1 MADKTLGEILGEALA
16 RNQAKADHVDTVLR
30 ITRDEL
36 RQRSADGTLKIFE
49 EHHMLVS
56 NYLNFLIHTAG
67 PGIKAMLFDLIRA
80 DDPYAEMEK
89 RKDPGASGGTST

>member
-1 MADKTLGEILGEALA
+1 MDDNGKSLGEILGDALT
-16 RNQAKADHVDTVLR
+16 RNQEKANHVDTAFR

-49 EHHMLVS
+49 EHHLLVS

-67 PGIKAMLFDLIRA
+67 PGTKAMIFDLIRA

-89 RKDPGASGGTST
+89 RRG